1 MEAIME
7 QERFMR
13 FISLIDGV
21 HKSVQKIRIDNAATF
36 GIKSVHI
43 LWVYELMRHPE
54 GLSAAEL
61 AAKSNI
67 DRSLI
72 SREISALEANG
83 FIKIEKQ
90 SGKRNYNSKLTL
102 TESGVEA
109 AEKIKQLAMA
119 FQKNVSRDI
128 PENELEIFYDVLEK
142 LYKNFESLNEEKA

>member
-1 MEAIME
+1 ME

-13 FISLIDGV
+13 FVNLIDGI
-21 HKSVQKIRIDNAATF
+21 HKSIQKIRVDNAATF

-43 LWVYELMRHPE
+43 FWVYELLAHPE
-54 GLSAAEL
+54 GLSATEL
-61 AAKSNI
+61 AANSNI

-102 TESGVEA
+102 TEMGIEA
-109 AEKIKQLAMA
+109 ANKIKQLAMR
-119 FQKNVSRDI
+119 FQDIIGKNV
-128 PENELEIFYDVLEK
+128 PENELEIFYNVLAK
-142 LYKNFESLNEEKA
+142 LYNNFEILNEEQI

>member
-1 MEAIME
+1 ME

-13 FISLIDGV
+13 FVNLIDGI
-21 HKSVQKIRIDNAATF
+21 HKSIQKIRVDNAATF

-43 LWVYELMRHPE
+43 FWVYELLAHPE
-54 GLSAAEL
+54 GLSATEL
-61 AAKSNI
+61 AANSNI

-102 TESGVEA
+102 TEMGVEA
-109 AEKIKQLAMA
+109 ANRIKQLAMK
-119 FQKNVSRDI
+119 FQEIIGKNV
-128 PENELEIFYDVLEK
+128 PENELEIFYSVLAK
-142 LYKNFESLNEEKA
+142 LYNNFETLNEEQI

>member
-1 MEAIME
+1 ME

-13 FISLIDGV
+13 FVNLIDGI
-21 HKSVQKIRIDNAATF
+21 HKSIQKIRVDNAATF

-43 LWVYELMRHPE
+43 FWVYELLAHPE
-54 GLSAAEL
+54 GLSATEL
-61 AAKSNI
+61 AANSNI

-102 TESGVEA
+102 TEMGIEA
-109 AEKIKQLAMA
+109 ANKIKQLAMR
-119 FQKNVSRDI
+119 FQDIIGKNV
-128 PENELEIFYDVLEK
+128 PENELEIFYNVLAK
-142 LYKNFESLNEEKA
+142 LYNNFETLNEEQI

>member
-1 MEAIME
+1 ME

-21 HKSVQKIRIDNAATF
+21 HKSVQKIRVDSAATF

-43 LWVYELMRHPE
+43 LWVYELLRHPE

-83 FIKIEKQ
+83 FIKKEKQ

-102 TESGVEA
+102 TENGVEA
-109 AEKIKQLAMA
+109 AAKIKHLAMT
-119 FQKNVSRDI
+119 FQEIIGKDI
-128 PENELEIFYDVLEK
+128 PENELEIFYNVLAK
-142 LYKNFESLNEEKA
+142 LYKNFETLNEEQI

>member
-1 MEAIME
+1 ME

-13 FISLIDGV
+13 FVNLIDGI
-21 HKSVQKIRIDNAATF
+21 HKSIQKIRVDNAATF

-43 LWVYELMRHPE
+43 FWVYELLAHPE
-54 GLSAAEL
+54 GLSATEL
-61 AAKSNI
+61 AANSNI

-102 TESGVEA
+102 TETGIEA
-109 AEKIKQLAMA
+109 ANKIKQLAMR
-119 FQKNVSRDI
+119 FQDIIGKNV
-128 PENELEIFYDVLEK
+128 PENELEIFYNVLAK
-142 LYKNFESLNEEKA
+142 LYNNFEILNEEQI